1 MTATA
6 RIDYESLSDL
16 ELARLIAARDP
27 AAVRLVTQRNNQRL
41 FRTAWSVLKNREE
54 AEDSVQSAYLG
65 AFRAIGSFEGRSS
78 LSTWLT
84 RIVLNE
90 ALGRARAARRRRAGL
105 DEKSVIHLDD
115 YREKLMRGSLAGAAP
130 DAAVAR
136 EQMRLLLEKAIGAL
150 PEPFRLVFVLR
161 EVEGLSVEEVAET
174 LGVLPATVKTRDL
187 RARRRL
193 QEALAP
199 ELKAALTGTFPFAG
213 ADCERMTL
221 RVLEAF

>member
-1 MTATA
+1 MPASPK
-6 RIDYESLSDL
+6 IDYESLSDL
-16 ELARLIAARDP
+16 ELARLIAARDS

-136 EQMRLLLEKAIGAL
+136 AQMRALLEKAIGAL

-161 EVEGLSVEEVAET
+161 EVEGLSVDEVAET